1 MKESQFNIHR
11 FLLVARRDM
20 VENWKDNLLKCIAL
34 YALYMLCYFTYGIKT
49 ITAMPFL
56 ITLISFTVFLFASS
70 TIFRPLKKKEER
82 TSYLSLPASQVEKF
96 LWRLFYVTIGFLFL
110 NFIAVTAMEI
120 THWITDWTKGTVQE
134 GKHVFLFPLIAKEIA
149 ISTPPD
155 MADFAIAIWLS
166 SLFAIGGS
174 LWQKH
179 PFLKTLTALLIIY
192 LLQLSA
198 RILPINTQALSDPAY
213 LIIGT
218 FFGLLCLLNWWISYR
233 IFCRTQIVKPKLF

>member
-1 MKESQFNIHR
+1 MHST
-11 FLLVARRDM
+11 L
-20 VENWKDNLLKCIAL
+20 CTL
-34 YALYMLCYFTYGIKT
+34 YALLFYLRDKDNHRYAVPYY
-49 ITAMPFL
+49 PHL
-56 ITLISFTVFLFASS
+56 LNRISSS

-134 GKHVFLFPLIAKEIA
+134 GKHVCLFPLIAKEIA

-155 MADFAIAIWLS
+155 IADFAIAIWLS

-198 RILPINTQALSDPAY
+198 RILPINTSALSDPAY

-218 FFGLLCLLNWWISYR
+218 FFGLLCLLNWWISYW